1 MKTRLIWAFA
11 IIAIGFAPFTPLTLT
26 ANAEDLTEQFDKKH
40 KACLER
46 IAVDN
51 ELAYEEALIWRSQGG
66 GRRAKHCV
74 AMSLFALGQP
84 DEAAFKLDKLAKASD
99 GGTPSMR
106 ADFYFEA
113 TNFWLDANNPE
124 RAYQSATD
132 GLKLKYDHEELR
144 ISRARAYAK
153 VGRYDYAQTDLTSV
167 LTLSPN
173 RVDAL
178 RYRADAHLNQGNLT
192 DAKRDIERALNL
204 DPSIIETAVLR
215 GRINEAIRKAALSK
229 ANAPTTPEPK

>member
-1 MKTRLIWAFA
+1 MA
-11 IIAIGFAPFTPLTLT
+11 
-26 ANAEDLTEQFDKKH
+26 
-40 KACLER
+40 
-46 IAVDN
+46 
-51 ELAYEEALIWRSQGG
+51 LAR
-66 GRRAKHCV
+66 RRAAGETLCGDV
-74 AMSLFALGQP
+74 FICARS
-84 DEAAFKLDKLAKASD
+84 
-99 GGTPSMR
+99 TR
-106 ADFYFEA
+106 
-113 TNFWLDANNPE
+113 
-124 RAYQSATD
+124 
-132 GLKLKYDHEELR
+132 R

-229 ANAPTTPEPK
+229 ANAPTTPYQVFRGKILISGDLYGYDFACYESRAFHQGKS